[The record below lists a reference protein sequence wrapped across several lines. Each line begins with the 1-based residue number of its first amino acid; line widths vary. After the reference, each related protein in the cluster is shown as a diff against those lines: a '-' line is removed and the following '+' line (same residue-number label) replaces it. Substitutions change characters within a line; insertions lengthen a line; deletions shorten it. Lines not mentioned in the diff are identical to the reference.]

1 MLDTRPRSG
10 AWLRNRCIKM
20 DIKNARVNAPL
31 RLEAVLNR
39 KYKDD
44 VESTQKT
51 GLELKE
57 CLTNFL
63 RKIFVGG
70 LLIARASMTY

>member
-1 MLDTRPRSG
+1 
-10 AWLRNRCIKM
+10 M
-20 DIKNARVNAPL
+20 DSKNARVNAPL

-63 RKIFVGG
+63 RKNILWLF
-70 LLIARASMTY
+70 LIARPSMTYYPSLI